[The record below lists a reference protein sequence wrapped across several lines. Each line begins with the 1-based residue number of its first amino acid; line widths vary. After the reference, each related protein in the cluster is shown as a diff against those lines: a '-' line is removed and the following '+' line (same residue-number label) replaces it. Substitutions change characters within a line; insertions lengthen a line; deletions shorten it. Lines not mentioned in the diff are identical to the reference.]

1 MPDAPDTAAHYVGIM
16 SGTSLDGVDA
26 ALVSFQTEF
35 PRLIASHF
43 RPLPADLRQNLAEL
57 SLSADVSLQKLGETD
72 ARLGEL
78 LAECA
83 LQAIAAAGMNPD
95 QVRAIGSHGVTVR
108 HAPECDAPFT
118 LQLGDANRIA
128 HITGLTTVA
137 DFRRRDIAAG
147 GHGAP
152 LVPAFH
158 RAVFAS
164 PDENRVVLNIGGI
177 ANITILPKN
186 PSQPVTGFDTG
197 PGNTLLDHW
206 AQRHLGQPIDRDGA
220 WGASGQCHQP
230 LLKLLMDE
238 TYFERSPPKS
248 TGKEL
253 FSPAWL
259 RAKLEMLAK
268 PPAAADVQATLAHLT
283 ARTVAQAVQRYAP
296 DTESVLVCGGGVHNR
311 HLMALL
317 AELLDC
323 PVESTGKFAL
333 DPDWIEAM
341 AFAWLARQT
350 LLGLPGNLPEVTGAK
365 HRVVLGAVY
374 PGRLG

>member
-1 MPDAPDTAAHYVGIM
+1 MPVISDTAAHYVGIM

-26 ALVSFQTEF
+26 ALVSFQTAS
-35 PRLIASHF
+35 PRLLASHF
-43 RPLPADLRQNLAEL
+43 QPLPADLRQSLANL
-57 SLSADVSLQKLGETD
+57 SLATDVSLQKLGETD

-83 LQAIAAAGMNPD
+83 LKAIAAAGMNPS
-95 QVRAIGSHGVTVR
+95 QIRAIGSHGVTVR

-118 LQLGDANRIA
+118 MQLGDANRIA
-128 HITGLTTVA
+128 HITGITTVA

-158 RAVFAS
+158 RAVFAN

-177 ANITILPKN
+177 ANITVLPKN
-186 PSQPVTGFDTG
+186 PHQATTGFDTG

-206 AQRHLGQPIDRDGA
+206 AQRHLGQPVDRDGA
-220 WGASGQCHQP
+220 WGASGQCDQT
-230 LLKLLMDE
+230 LLKLLME
-238 TYFERSPPKS
+238 EAYFERTPPKS

-259 RAKLEMLAK
+259 QDKLETLAK
-268 PPAAADVQATLAHLT
+268 QPTAADVQATLAHLT
-283 ARTVAQAVQRYAP
+283 ARTVAHAIKRHAP
-296 DTESVLVCGGGVHNR
+296 ETERVLVCGGGVHNR
-311 HLMALL
+311 HLMTLL
-317 AELLDC
+317 ADWLDC
-323 PVESTGKFAL
+323 PVESTVKIGM

-365 HRVVLGAVY
+365 HPVVLGAVY